1 MLEKREVYRILQLM
15 FHKFQIRSQIKLW
28 DQVSKLILVFS
39 NPIRKHIISNQI

>member
-15 FHKFQIRSQIKLW
+15 FQIRSQIKLW